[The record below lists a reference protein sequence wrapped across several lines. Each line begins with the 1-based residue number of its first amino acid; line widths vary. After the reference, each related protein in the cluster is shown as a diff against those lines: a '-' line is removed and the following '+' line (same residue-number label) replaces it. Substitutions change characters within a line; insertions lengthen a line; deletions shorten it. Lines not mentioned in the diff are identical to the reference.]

1 MESAGNQF
9 KAEAVV
15 HIGVVV
21 KDVKKIAEIWESEW
35 GIGNWTFGEGGGYRV
50 GITFLGPIMFELYQP
65 VEGEPV
71 SEGMAQAVPL
81 YKDFLEKWGDG
92 IHHLAFAV
100 DDVPKE
106 AANLEARGGKAIAK
120 SPTGGWA
127 YLESTGPGGVI
138 FELMQKV
145 DYEDHLKFAHV
156 LRRGI
161 PCEDTNRGE
170 REAIVRLKG
179 GDSACHMAMTSA
191 PTKGRH

>member
-1 MESAGNQF
+1 MGSAGTHQF

-15 HIGVVV
+15 HIGLVV
-21 KDVKKIAEIWESEW
+21 KDLKKVTEIWESEF
-35 GIGNWTFGEGGGYRV
+35 GIGNWTFNEGSGYRV

-92 IHHLAFAV
+92 IHHIAFAV

-106 AANLEARGGKAIAK
+106 VADLEARGVKSIAK
-120 SPTGGWA
+120 SPTGVWA

-138 FELMQKV
+138 FELMGTAV
-145 DYEDHLKFAHV
+145 YERL
-156 LRRGI
+156 LR
-161 PCEDTNRGE
+161 THK
-170 REAIVRLKG
+170 KG
-179 GDSACHMAMTSA
+179 
-191 PTKGRH
+191 